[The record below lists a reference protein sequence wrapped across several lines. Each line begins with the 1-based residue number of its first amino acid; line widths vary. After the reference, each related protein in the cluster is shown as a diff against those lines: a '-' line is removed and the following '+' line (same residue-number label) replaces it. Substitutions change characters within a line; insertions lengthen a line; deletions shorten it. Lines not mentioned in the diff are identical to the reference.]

1 VQVHPRTLRPCS
13 ADSAAPR
20 FISNLLKTSLSPALF
35 IFLLMSSRLFSH
47 YISSIQV
54 ASHLA
59 RSLAR
64 IDRFVKLQLNRRVS
78 CEATGVDRAPY
89 LASFSLVEAQGLSVG
104 MDWLKFD
111 MAIEDEKEAISETEM
126 TGCHV
131 TLMKLRRSSHHGCAM
146 NMKPFS

>member
-89 LASFSLVEAQGLSVG
+89 LASLSPAEAQGLSV
-104 MDWLKFD
+104 
-111 MAIEDEKEAISETEM
+111 EDGLI
-126 TGCHV
+126 
-131 TLMKLRRSSHHGCAM
+131 
-146 NMKPFS
+146 